1 MDKSILER
9 WFYEQTGVGIA
20 IPDGG
25 NENRKV
31 HCPWCHDSRKN
42 QRDKSLWL
50 NVNTGLYKCYHCER
64 KGIAGIKK
72 KEYVRP
78 AKTLINLSDRAKEFL
93 LLSRCLSPAI
103 VDMQIIGSGMS
114 RVGKEYITFNYI
126 KDGVHVNTKYRSI
139 DVKEFRMESGAE
151 LCLYNG
157 DVLKLAKEVVIC
169 EGELDALSWI
179 SVGVHNAVSVPNG
192 ASNNTSYLDEYIA
205 YFDKV
210 ETVYLSTDDDQKGIE
225 LQLTI
230 ADRIGRDKCKL
241 IRYPEGCKDSNSVLT
256 TYGLNEG
263 ARILLEAMQVADFMP
278 IEGVITVSDV
288 IEESMNYMLNGYPE
302 VFPVGIPGLDR
313 LWTIFPGDTTI
324 FVGAPGAGKSNLVD
338 LVAVNV
344 CLAYQYRIAIV
355 SREKSPA
362 LHLPNLIRKA
372 VREEFP
378 NKETIQYVS
387 EYLNDQLFYVMDY
400 ALEDILKK
408 AESLIKSR
416 GIKMLVIDNLSSIE
430 MKDMGSDAKT
440 VGNAMNLINGFAKRY
455 RIPVLMVAHPR
466 KMEPLAG
473 NPSYFVMPTGYDI
486 IGSSQFFNLVDN
498 IVAIGKRQDYVEF
511 ATRKIRYMEFVAPT
525 GDLGIAQVN
534 FSRKEG
540 GVYNSYTKPE
550 DEALSYV
557 DHQPAKENYFED
569 LFT

>member
-9 WFYEQTGVGIA
+9 WFYDQTGVSIS
-20 IPDGG
+20 IPEGH

-31 HCPWCHDSRKN
+31 YCPWCHDSRKN
-42 QRDKSLWL
+42 QRDRSLWL

-64 KGIAGIKK
+64 KGIAGIQK

-78 AKTLINLSDRAKEFL
+78 VKTITNLSDRAKEFL

-103 VDMQIIGSGMS
+103 IDMPIIGSGTS
-114 RVGKEYITFNYI
+114 KSGKEYVTFNYY
-126 KDGVHVNTKYRSI
+126 KDGIHVNTKYRSI
-139 DVKEFRMESGAE
+139 DIKEFRLEAGAE

-157 DVLKLAKEVVIC
+157 DVLKLAKEVIIC

-179 SVGVHNAVSVPNG
+179 SAGVHNAVSVPNG
-192 ASNNTSYLDEYIA
+192 ASNNTSYLDEYMA
-205 YFDKV
+205 YFEKM
-210 ETVYLSTDDDQKGIE
+210 ETVYLATDDDQKGIE

-256 TYGLNEG
+256 SYGLNEG
-263 ARILLEAMQVADFMP
+263 ARLLLEAMDYAEFMP
-278 IEGVITVSDV
+278 IEGVITVNDV

-344 CLAYQYRIAIV
+344 CLAYQYRIALV

-378 NKETIQYVS
+378 NKETIEYVS

-440 VGNAMNLINGFAKRY
+440 VGNAMNQINGFAKRY

-466 KMEPLAG
+466 KMEPLSG

-498 IVAIGKRQDYVEF
+498 IVAIGKRPDYVEF

-525 GDLGIAQVN
+525 GDLGFAQVA

-540 GVYNSYTKPE
+540 GVYNSYTKLE

-557 DHQPAKENYFED
+557 DHQPVKENYFED